1 MDAAT
6 DQAIDWL
13 VRLDSGH
20 AGEQDRQAFEH
31 WLGQS
36 PGHAQAWAQV
46 QHRLAGGGGV
56 APALL
61 QLRRHGEGATALG
74 LQALV
79 APIPT
84 AARRRGLLRGGVA
97 ALLASTAT
105 GWLVHRHTPLTTL
118 AADLRTGTGQRS
130 HHRLPDGSD
139 IELDARSA
147 VDIAFTDSRRLV
159 RLREGALLA
168 QVAASAPDPQS
179 RPFVVQSAQG
189 TVQALGTR
197 FMVRQA
203 EGRTLVHVLQ
213 HSVLLTSLSGREHRL
228 DEGRSAWMQADGID
242 EQGTQHLAPTAWA
255 DGVIDVRD
263 QPLGEVIEA
272 LRPYQAGLIRISP
285 EAARLRIFGVFPL
298 ARPDQVLQDLVDT
311 HPISVRRWGQWLTLI
326 DVRHRSA

>member
-20 AGEQDRQAFEH
+20 ASDDDRRAFAH
-31 WLGQS
+31 WLRQS
-36 PGHAQAWAQV
+36 PGHAQAWAMV
-46 QHRLAGGGGV
+46 QQRLSAGV
-56 APALL
+56 EPALV
-61 QLRRHGEGATALG
+61 QLRRQGGGTASLG

-79 APIPT
+79 APIPK
-84 AARRRGLLRGGVA
+84 AARRRGLLRGGLA

-105 GWLVHRHTPLTTL
+105 AWLVHRQTPLTTL

-130 HHRLPDGSD
+130 HHRLPDGSE

-147 VDIAFTDSRRLV
+147 ADIAYSDTRRLV

-168 QVAASAPDPQS
+168 QVAASAPGQPL

-189 TVQALGTR
+189 TAQALGTR

-203 EGRTLVHVLQ
+203 EGSTLVHVLE
-213 HSVLLTSLSGREHRL
+213 HSVLLTSLNGRQHQL
-228 DEGRSAWMQADGID
+228 QEGRSAWIDADGIR
-242 EQGTQHLAPTAWA
+242 TQDTAHLAPAAWA

-263 QPLGEVIEA
+263 QPLGEVIDA
-272 LRPYQAGLIRISP
+272 LRPYQAGIIRISP
-285 EAARLRIFGVFPL
+285 EAARLRIFGVFQL

-311 HPISVRRWGQWLTLI
+311 HPVSVRRWGDWLTVI
-326 DVRHRSA
+326 DVRDRSA

>member
-20 AGEQDRQAFEH
+20 AGEQDRRAFER

-36 PGHAQAWAQV
+36 SSHAQAWAQV
-46 QHRLAGGGGV
+46 QRRLSGA
-56 APALL
+56 AEPALV
-61 QLRRHGEGATALG
+61 QLRRHGEGPAALG
-74 LQALV
+74 RQALL
-79 APIPT
+79 APVPT
-84 AARRRGLLRGGVA
+84 AARRRGLLRGSLAV
-97 ALLASTAT
+97 LLAGSATA
-105 GWLVHRHTPLTTL
+105 WLAHRQTPLTTL
-118 AADLRTGTGQRS
+118 AADLRTGTGQRRR
-130 HHRLPDGSD
+130 HRLPDGSE

-147 VDIAFTDSRRLV
+147 ADIAFSDTRRLV
-159 RLREGALLA
+159 RLREGALLV
-168 QVAASAPDPQS
+168 QVAVSAPGQPL

-213 HSVLLTSLSGREHRL
+213 HSVLLTSLSGHQHRL
-228 DEGRSAWMQADGID
+228 DEGRSAWMDADAIS
-242 EQGTQHLAPTAWA
+242 EQGTAQLAPAAWA

-263 QPLGEVIEA
+263 QSLGEVVEA
-272 LRPYQAGLIRISP
+272 LRPYQAGIIRLSP

-326 DVRHRSA
+326 DVRHSPA

>member
-31 WLGQS
+31 WLHQS
-36 PGHAQAWAQV
+36 PLHAQAWVQV
-46 QHRLAGGGGV
+46 QRRLSGGV
-56 APALL
+56 EPALL
-61 QLRRHGEGATALG
+61 QLRQHGEGTAALG

-79 APIPT
+79 APVPT
-84 AARRRGLLRGGVA
+84 QARRRGLLRGGVA

-105 GWLVHRHTPLTTL
+105 GWLLHRQIPLTTL

-139 IELDARSA
+139 IELEARSA
-147 VDIAFTDSRRLV
+147 VDIAFSDRQRLV

-168 QVAASAPDPQS
+168 QVAASAPGLGP

-213 HSVLLTSLSGREHRL
+213 HSVLLTSLSGRQHRL
-228 DEGRSAWMQADGID
+228 DEGRSAWMDADGID
-242 EQGTQHLAPTAWA
+242 EQGTQHLAPAAWA

-272 LRPYQAGLIRISP
+272 LRPYQAGILRISP

-298 ARPDQVLQDLVDT
+298 ARPEQVLQDLVDT
-311 HPISVRRWGQWLTLI
+311 HPIRVRRWGPWLTLI
-326 DVRHRSA
+326 DVRDRSA